1 MRRVT
6 SRILTAGLFAGLAG
20 YATVVVLFAAVN
32 LVAGRSPFYTAAL
45 FGSWLFFGTR
55 EVSPA
60 HVAAA
65 PVLAYNMVH
74 MVVFL
79 ALGIFASAMAAL
91 AERYP
96 AARYA
101 VLFAFIFVI
110 GHLYAALLVFAHP
123 LLSAPAWW
131 EIGAATVAAAAVM
144 ASVLLALYP
153 EMRRELRTLP
163 IGSE

>member
-1 MRRVT
+1 MRPGT

-20 YATVVVLFAAVN
+20 YGTVVVLFATVN
-32 LVAGRSPFYTAAL
+32 LVVGRSPFYTAAL
-45 FGSWLFFGTR
+45 FGSWLFFGQR
-55 EVSPA
+55 DISAVRVS
-60 HVAAA
+60 AA

-74 MVVFL
+74 MLVFL
-79 ALGIFASAMAAL
+79 ALGVFASAMAAL
-91 AERYP
+91 GERYP

-110 GHLYAALLVFAHP
+110 GHVYAALLVFAHP
-123 LLSAPAWW
+123 MLNAPAWW

-153 EMRRELRTLP
+153 AMRRELRTLP